1 MSEQPSS
8 IRPSLAA
15 HLEKALGTSLDDVAI
30 VERGVS
36 TPERGISATTERLVV
51 GALTLEE
58 QMARAAK
65 ERIAQGQI
73 NDAQTDRKPDPL
85 VTASMITEALTT
97 LVSSA
102 HEMERMALEVSVLMT
117 GAQPLN
123 RITLPGKPE
132 TKALLVNY
140 AHQIS
145 LISASVRV
153 TINELARL
161 KGTLK

>member
-1 MSEQPSS
+1 MMTDPTNEENNVTNLTEAMKRVDAVIPSN
-8 IRPSLAA
+8 
-15 HLEKALGTSLDDVAI
+15 ALGQPLGAVGS
-30 VERGVS
+30 
-36 TPERGISATTERLVV
+36 PHTEKLVV

-65 ERIAQGQI
+65 ERVEQKQR
-73 NDAQTDRKPDPL
+73 DEAQTDRKPDPL

-102 HEMERMALEVSVLMT
+102 YEMERMALEVSVLMT

-123 RITLPGKPE
+123 RITLPAKPE

-145 LISASVRV
+145 LISASVRT